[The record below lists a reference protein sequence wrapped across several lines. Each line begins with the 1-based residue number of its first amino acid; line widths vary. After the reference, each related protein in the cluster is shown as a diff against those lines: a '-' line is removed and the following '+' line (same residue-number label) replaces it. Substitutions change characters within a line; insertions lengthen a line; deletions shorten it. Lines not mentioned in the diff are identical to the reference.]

1 MKTEINGISYTI
13 EESFNDI
20 LLITKGGQDLI
31 IENGYSDIKSEAIA
45 ECSYPAKQY
54 FDEGDSS
61 FDDDEVKDWIL
72 QYLPDFV
79 SENFENAKPLT
90 TI

>member
-31 IENGYSDIKSEAIA
+31 IENGYADLKRKAVDA
-45 ECSYPAKQY
+45 VRYFYYVQY
-54 FDEGDSS
+54 WTEQN
-61 FDDDEVKDWIL
+61 IL
-72 QYLPDFV
+72 EFV
-79 SENFENAKPLT
+79 SENFENAKPLNA
-90 TI
+90 